1 MKTHRKTIFIMMI
14 ASWFIV
20 SSVIASEDV
29 RTLKT
34 KVVDTLAK
42 FPAQNAAE
50 RDKFASE
57 LIRLGP
63 KGIQEICRMLVPPG
77 TGDDIRVRFALN
89 ALSVYTHRAR
99 AENEREMYA
108 KTLIKALDTATD
120 NEVKAFLI
128 RQLQLVGKK
137 ESVKPLSRFL
147 VNKRLCEPATQAL
160 LAIRTS
166 DSEKVLLKSLRSS
179 TGANRITII
188 KALGE
193 LRSQAAA
200 KKIIKY
206 ANSKDKNLRQITLYA
221 LANIGDPAS
230 GKVLDKV
237 RVAATPYER
246 AKAPSLYLLYAQRLA
261 ESGKKGQCA
270 RICRDLITYY
280 TAPHETNVPC
290 TALSILINVLGG
302 SAFGDLL
309 AAMDSQNKEL
319 RWRALELASTIQ
331 GKDATGR
338 WVEKMEEV
346 SPETH
351 AEIIT
356 MLGGRG
362 DKSVLP
368 VLMQSLRSNEKVVRL
383 AAIPAASQLGGS
395 DVLTDLLA
403 LLQTNEADEIKAV
416 KQALM
421 CLPGPK
427 VVPEAAKVL
436 EEVPPLGL
444 VALIEILSERC
455 AKEHVDII
463 FAQTKSENDKVRVAA
478 VRGLEHLVSE
488 KDLPRLID
496 ILIEAQNNTEILLAQ
511 NAAVAS
517 ANQISD
523 PEKRADMFLEKLE
536 KTTGAKRADLLKPL
550 ARIGGKNALQTV
562 VTETQNEDLV
572 IQDAAVF
579 TLAKW
584 LDISAADELISI
596 YRSTEKRKY
605 LHLAIKGYVRLVKEA
620 ELAPED
626 KLGML
631 KEALNIAAGNEEKN
645 LVLSGLASVKTLD
658 SLKLVTAYL
667 DDQDLK
673 SRAASIAA
681 RIVLPQPG
689 IDKGL
694 TGAEVISVLK
704 KAARIIEN
712 SYERERIEKYIGAIL
727 EQEGFELLFN
737 SKDLSGWKGLVGDP
751 VSRAKMTL
759 EELNKAQAE
768 ADSSMHEHWTVVD
781 GILVF
786 DGKGESLC
794 TAKDYEDF
802 ELLVDWK
809 IEKHGDSGIYLRGS
823 PQVQIW
829 DPEQWPEGSGGLYN
843 NEKGPNKPLKCV
855 DNPIEEWNTFRIKM
869 TGERVTVYLNGVL
882 VVDDVVME
890 NYWERNKPIYLI
902 GQIELQSHNSP
913 LYFRNIFIREIIPE
927 NGVTIV
933 DVDIDEAST
942 PSKIELGDVPQSTSL

>member
-1 MKTHRKTIFIMMI
+1 MKTHIKTILIMMI
-14 ASWFIV
+14 AIWLV
-20 SSVIASEDV
+20 ASSVTASEDV

-77 TGDDIRVRFALN
+77 TGDDTRVRFALN

-99 AENEREMYA
+99 AENEREIYA
-108 KTLIKALDTATD
+108 EALIKALTSAAD

-166 DSEKVLLKSLRSS
+166 DAEKVLLKFLRSS
-179 TGANRITII
+179 AGANRITII

-206 ANSKDKNLRQITLYA
+206 ADSKDINLRQITLYA

-230 GKVLDKV
+230 GKVLDRV

-338 WVEKMEEV
+338 WIEKIAEV
-346 SPETH
+346 SPETQ
-351 AEIIT
+351 AEIIF

-416 KQALM
+416 KQALV

-427 VVPEAAKVL
+427 VVFEAAKDL
-436 EEVPPLGL
+436 EEVPPLGR
-444 VALIEILSERC
+444 VALIEILSERR

-523 PEKRADMFLEKLE
+523 PEKRAGMFLERLE

-562 VTETQNEDLV
+562 VTETQNEDPV

-596 YRSTEKRKY
+596 YRSTEKRKHI
-605 LHLAIKGYVRLVKEA
+605 HLAIKGYVRLVKEM

-626 KLGML
+626 KLRML
-631 KEALNIAAGNEEKN
+631 KEALNIAAETEEKN
-645 LVLSGLASVKTLD
+645 FVLSGLASVKTLD
-658 SLKLVTAYL
+658 SLKIVAAYL

-689 IDKGL
+689 TDKGL

-704 KAARIIEN
+704 KAARLIED
-712 SYERERIEKYIGAIL
+712 SYERERIEKYVGAIL

-737 SKDLSGWKGLVGDP
+737 GKDLSGWKGLVGDP

-781 GILVF
+781 GILFF

-794 TAKDYEDF
+794 TAKDYGDF

-890 NYWERNKPIYLI
+890 NYWERNKPIYRI

-913 LYFRNIFIREIIPE
+913 LYFRNIRI
-927 NGVTIV
+927 
-933 DVDIDEAST
+933 
-942 PSKIELGDVPQSTSL
+942 KELK

>member
-1 MKTHRKTIFIMMI
+1 
-14 ASWFIV
+14 
-20 SSVIASEDV
+20 
-29 RTLKT
+29 
-34 KVVDTLAK
+34 
-42 FPAQNAAE
+42 
-50 RDKFASE
+50 
-57 LIRLGP
+57 
-63 KGIQEICRMLVPPG
+63 
-77 TGDDIRVRFALN
+77 
-89 ALSVYTHRAR
+89 
-99 AENEREMYA
+99 
-108 KTLIKALDTATD
+108 
-120 NEVKAFLI
+120 
-128 RQLQLVGKK
+128 
-137 ESVKPLSRFL
+137 
-147 VNKRLCEPATQAL
+147 
-160 LAIRTS
+160 
-166 DSEKVLLKSLRSS
+166 
-179 TGANRITII
+179 
-188 KALGE
+188 
-193 LRSQAAA
+193 
-200 KKIIKY
+200 
-206 ANSKDKNLRQITLYA
+206 
-221 LANIGDPAS
+221 
-230 GKVLDKV
+230 
-237 RVAATPYER
+237 
-246 AKAPSLYLLYAQRLA
+246 
-261 ESGKKGQCA
+261 
-270 RICRDLITYY
+270 
-280 TAPHETNVPC
+280 
-290 TALSILINVLGG
+290 
-302 SAFGDLL
+302 
-309 AAMDSQNKEL
+309 
-319 RWRALELASTIQ
+319 
-331 GKDATGR
+331 
-338 WVEKMEEV
+338 
-346 SPETH
+346 
-351 AEIIT
+351 
-356 MLGGRG
+356 
-362 DKSVLP
+362 
-368 VLMQSLRSNEKVVRL
+368 MQSLRSNEKVVRL

-436 EEVPPLGL
+436 EEVPPLGR
-444 VALIEILSERC
+444 VALIEILSERR

-463 FAQTKSENDKVRVAA
+463 FAQTKSENDKVRDAA

-562 VTETQNEDLV
+562 VTETQNEDPV

-596 YRSTEKRKY
+596 YRSTEKRKH

-631 KEALNIAAGNEEKN
+631 IEALNIVAENEEKN

-658 SLKLVTAYL
+658 SLKLVAAYL

-689 IDKGL
+689 TDKGL

-704 KAARIIEN
+704 KAARLIED
-712 SYERERIEKYIGAIL
+712 SYERERIEKYVGAIL

-737 SKDLSGWKGLVGDP
+737 GKDLSGWKGLVGDP

-890 NYWERNKPIYLI
+890 NYWERDKPIYRS

-927 NGVTIV
+927 RDVQGLTEEEIAEGFELLFNGKDLTGWIGDTKGYVAEDGKIVIYPKLGKGNLYTEKEYSDFILRFEFKLTPGANNGLGIRAPLTGDAAYVGMELQILDNTALIYKDLEPYQYHGSIYGVVPAKRGHLRPVGEWNYEEVIARGRKITVNLNGVTIV
-933 DVDIDEAST
+933 DVDIDEASM
-942 PSKIELGDVPQSTSL
+942 PSTIDGKDHPGLRREKGHIGLLGHGSHVEFRNIRIKELK

>member
-1 MKTHRKTIFIMMI
+1 
-14 ASWFIV
+14 
-20 SSVIASEDV
+20 
-29 RTLKT
+29 
-34 KVVDTLAK
+34 
-42 FPAQNAAE
+42 
-50 RDKFASE
+50 
-57 LIRLGP
+57 
-63 KGIQEICRMLVPPG
+63 
-77 TGDDIRVRFALN
+77 
-89 ALSVYTHRAR
+89 
-99 AENEREMYA
+99 
-108 KTLIKALDTATD
+108 
-120 NEVKAFLI
+120 
-128 RQLQLVGKK
+128 
-137 ESVKPLSRFL
+137 
-147 VNKRLCEPATQAL
+147 
-160 LAIRTS
+160 
-166 DSEKVLLKSLRSS
+166 
-179 TGANRITII
+179 
-188 KALGE
+188 
-193 LRSQAAA
+193 RSQAAA

-206 ANSKDKNLRQITLYA
+206 ADSKDKNLRQITLYA

-230 GKVLDKV
+230 GKALDKV

-261 ESGKKGQCA
+261 ESGRKGQCA

-346 SPETH
+346 SPETQ

-368 VLMQSLRSNEKVVRL
+368 VLMQSLISNEKVVRL

-436 EEVPPLGL
+436 EEVPPLGR
-444 VALIEILSERC
+444 VALIEILSERR

-562 VTETQNEDLV
+562 VTETQNEDPIV
-572 IQDAAVF
+572 QDTAVF

-584 LDISAADELISI
+584 LDLSAADELISI
-596 YRSTEKRKY
+596 YRSTEKRKH

-631 KEALNIAAGNEEKN
+631 KEALNIAAENEEKN

-658 SLKLVTAYL
+658 SLKLVAAYL

-689 IDKGL
+689 TDKGL

-712 SYERERIEKYIGAIL
+712 SYERERIEKYIGA
-727 EQEGFELLFN
+727 
-737 SKDLSGWKGLVGDP
+737 
-751 VSRAKMTL
+751 
-759 EELNKAQAE
+759 
-768 ADSSMHEHWTVVD
+768 
-781 GILVF
+781 
-786 DGKGESLC
+786 
-794 TAKDYEDF
+794 
-802 ELLVDWK
+802 
-809 IEKHGDSGIYLRGS
+809 
-823 PQVQIW
+823 
-829 DPEQWPEGSGGLYN
+829 
-843 NEKGPNKPLKCV
+843 
-855 DNPIEEWNTFRIKM
+855 
-869 TGERVTVYLNGVL
+869 
-882 VVDDVVME
+882 
-890 NYWERNKPIYLI
+890 
-902 GQIELQSHNSP
+902 
-913 LYFRNIFIREIIPE
+913 
-927 NGVTIV
+927 
-933 DVDIDEAST
+933 
-942 PSKIELGDVPQSTSL
+942 

>member
-50 RDKFASE
+50 RDEFASE

-77 TGDDIRVRFALN
+77 TGDDTRVRFALN

-108 KTLIKALDTATD
+108 KTLIKALDTATG

-166 DSEKVLLKSLRSS
+166 DAEKVLLKSLRSS
-179 TGANRITII
+179 AGANRITII

-206 ANSKDKNLRQITLYA
+206 ADSKDKNLRQITLYA

-261 ESGKKGQCA
+261 ESGRKGQCA

-280 TAPHETNVPC
+280 TAPYETNVPC

-338 WVEKMEEV
+338 WIEKMEEV
-346 SPETH
+346 SSETQ

-436 EEVPPLGL
+436 EEVLPLGR

-455 AKEHVDII
+455 AKEHVDIV
-463 FAQTKSENDKVRVAA
+463 FAQTKRENDKVRVAA

-536 KTTGAKRADLLKPL
+536 KTTGAKRANLLKPL
-550 ARIGGKNALQTV
+550 ARIGGENAFQTV
-562 VTETQNEDLV
+562 VTETQNKDPIV
-572 IQDAAVF
+572 QDAAVF
-579 TLAKW
+579 TLAEW
-584 LDISAADELISI
+584 PDFSAADELINI
-596 YRSTEKRKY
+596 YRSTEKREH
-605 LHLAIKGYVRLVKEA
+605 LHLTIKGYVRLVKEA

-631 KEALNIAAGNEEKN
+631 KEALNIAAENEEKN

-658 SLKLVTAYL
+658 SLKLVAVYL

-689 IDKGL
+689 TDKGL

-727 EQEGFELLFN
+727 EQEGFVPLFN
-737 SKDLSGWKGLVGDP
+737 GRDLSGWKGLVGDP

-781 GILVF
+781 GILFF
-786 DGKGESLC
+786 DGKGKSLC
-794 TAKDYEDF
+794 TAKDYGDF

-882 VVDDVVME
+882 VVYDVVME
-890 NYWERNKPIYLI
+890 NYWERDKPIYRS

-913 LYFRNIFIREIIPE
+913 LYFRNIRI
-927 NGVTIV
+927 
-933 DVDIDEAST
+933 
-942 PSKIELGDVPQSTSL
+942 KELK

>member
-14 ASWFIV
+14 ASWFMV

-63 KGIQEICRMLVPPG
+63 KGIQKICRMLVPPG
-77 TGDDIRVRFALN
+77 TGDDTRVRFALN

-166 DSEKVLLKSLRSS
+166 DAEKVLLKSLRSS
-179 TGANRITII
+179 AGANRITII

-206 ANSKDKNLRQITLYA
+206 ADSKDINLRQITLYA

-290 TALSILINVLGG
+290 TALSIIVTALGG
-302 SAFGDLL
+302 NAFGDLL

-319 RWRALELASTIQ
+319 RWRALELANTIQ

-346 SPETH
+346 SPETQ

-368 VLMQSLRSNEKVVRL
+368 VLMQSLKSNEKVVRL
-383 AAIPAASQLGGS
+383 AAIPAASELGGS

-436 EEVPPLGL
+436 EEVPPLGR
-444 VALIEILSERC
+444 VALIEILSERR

-523 PEKRADMFLEKLE
+523 PEKRADMFLENLE
-536 KTTGAKRADLLKPL
+536 KTTGAKRANLLNPL

-562 VTETQNEDLV
+562 VTETQNEDPV

-584 LDISAADELISI
+584 LDISAADELINI
-596 YRSTEKRKY
+596 YRSTKKREY

-626 KLGML
+626 KLRML
-631 KEALNIAAGNEEKN
+631 KEALNIAAETKEKN
-645 LVLSGLASVKTLD
+645 FVLSGLASVKTLD
-658 SLKLVTAYL
+658 SLKLVAAYL

-681 RIVLPQPG
+681 RIVLPPPG
-689 IDKGL
+689 TDKGL

-704 KAARIIEN
+704 KAARLIED
-712 SYERERIEKYIGAIL
+712 SYERERIEKYVGAIL

-737 SKDLSGWKGLVGDP
+737 GRDLSGWKGLVGDP

-855 DNPIEEWNTFRIKM
+855 DNPIEEWNTFLIKM

-890 NYWERNKPIYLI
+890 NYWERDKPIYPI

-913 LYFRNIFIREIIPE
+913 LYFRNIRI
-927 NGVTIV
+927 
-933 DVDIDEAST
+933 
-942 PSKIELGDVPQSTSL
+942 KELK